1 MPKSTF
7 CDWVRE
13 SKDAG
18 TWSNIQGQVSRPT
31 PCKKAPGAGTMTTKI
46 SEQVKLKMKRLM
58 KANPFL
64 TDKEIKSKITALKDI
79 SNQYVNKILRLSM
92 K

>member
-1 MPKSTF
+1 MLELGQTFQVKSR
-7 CDWVRE
+7 DPHLAR
-13 SKDAG
+13 
-18 TWSNIQGQVSRPT
+18 
-31 PCKKAPGAGTMTTKI
+31 KKAPGAGSMTTKI

-64 TDKEIKSKITALKDI
+64 TDKEIKITALKDI
-79 SNQYVNKILRLSM
+79 SNQHVNKILRLSM